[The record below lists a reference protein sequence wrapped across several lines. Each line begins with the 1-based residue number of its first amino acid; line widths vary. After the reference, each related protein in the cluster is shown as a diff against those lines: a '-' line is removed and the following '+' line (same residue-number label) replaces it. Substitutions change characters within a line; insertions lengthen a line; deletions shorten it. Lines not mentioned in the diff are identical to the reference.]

1 METEDSHSGIHKN
14 ESYYHDGNFELHTG
28 NSITGMGTESS
39 HSGFLQEWEYVSMMG
54 INIHILET
62 Y

>member
-1 METEDSHSGIHKN
+1 MGTEDSHSGIHEN
-14 ESYYHDGNFELHTG
+14 GSYYHDGNFELHTG
-28 NSITGMGTESS
+28 NYITGMGTESS